1 MTAPLK
7 TIEGSPDIAATMR
20 DTMLGRRAKAAARV
34 LALASTAQK
43 DRALAA
49 MAAAIRAD
57 KPTILAAN
65 AEDVADGK
73 AAGLTGSF
81 LDRLALNDQRIE
93 SDGRGHRGRARP
105 RPIRSARSPN
115 PGPGRTA

>member
-1 MTAPLK
+1 
-7 TIEGSPDIAATMR
+7 
-20 DTMLGRRAKAAARV
+20 
-34 LALASTAQK
+34 
-43 DRALAA
+43 

-57 KPTILAAN
+57 KAQILAAN

-81 LDRLALNDQRIE
+81 LDRLALNDKRVEAMAEGIE
-93 SDGRGHRGRARP
+93 VVRAL
-105 RPIRSARSPN
+105 PIRSARSPN